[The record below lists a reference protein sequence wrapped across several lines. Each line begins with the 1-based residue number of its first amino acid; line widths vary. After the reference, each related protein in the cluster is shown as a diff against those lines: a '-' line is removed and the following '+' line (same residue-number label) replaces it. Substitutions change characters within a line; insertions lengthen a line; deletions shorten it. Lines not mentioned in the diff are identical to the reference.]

1 MVRQIAKERKR
12 KNTEKGET
20 NTGHKICFEEKN
32 TDKGETNTGHKI
44 CFEEKNTEK
53 GETNTGH
60 KYVLNSIQAHMP

>member
-1 MVRQIAKERKR
+1 MAKGGTTSGKGWDQQWQRKGL
-12 KNTEKGET
+12 TMA
-20 NTGHKICFEEKN
+20 
-32 TDKGETNTGHKI
+32 KGETNTGHKI